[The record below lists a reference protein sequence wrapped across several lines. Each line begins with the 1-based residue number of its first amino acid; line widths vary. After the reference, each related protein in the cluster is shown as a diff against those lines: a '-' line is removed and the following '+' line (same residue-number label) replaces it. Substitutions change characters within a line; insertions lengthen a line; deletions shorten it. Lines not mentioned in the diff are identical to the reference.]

1 MVKTLQMITPMMNTS
16 KGCELTSANS
26 CRRTHAV
33 GFLMVRI
40 AFERIAPDIACTHC
54 CWPAV
59 IVADPSDSCLI
70 RVKLS
75 TIAPTKRLSE
85 TNAPKAGNTM
95 RCGVWEKVPT

>member
-1 MVKTLQMITPMMNTS
+1 MVKTLQMITPMMSTS

-54 CWPAV
+54 C
-59 IVADPSDSCLI
+59 
-70 RVKLS
+70 
-75 TIAPTKRLSE
+75 
-85 TNAPKAGNTM
+85 
-95 RCGVWEKVPT
+95 